1 MSKKINLIATVAFG
15 IESVV
20 KEEIKKLGY
29 EVTEV
34 ENGKIR
40 YCAPLEAIP
49 RSNLWLR
56 CADRVLL
63 EIGRFKAV
71 TFDELFEKT
80 KALPWE
86 NWIPVDGEFPAAKIT
101 SVKSTLFS
109 KSDGQ
114 RIVKKAVVER
124 LKSKYH
130 VDWFEENGGRYP
142 IHIQILKDEVTLS
155 LDTSGSGLNKRGYR
169 QYGNEAPLKETISA
183 ALVYLSHW
191 RPDRFFLDPLCGS
204 GTIVIEAAMMG
215 KNIAPGLKRDFV
227 SETWAAIP
235 ADLWEQA
242 RQEAEAAIND
252 KEFLLLGSDCDPDAL
267 KQARTNA
274 ELAGVTELV
283 AFQKLPVQAVSTK
296 KKYGVIITNPPY
308 GERIGEEKEIQRLY
322 RDMGKVFR
330 SLDDWSYFI
339 ITGYE
344 KFEKYFGQAATKN
357 RKLYNGDIKTHYYQY
372 YGPLPPRKRR
382 VDQVETL
389 NNRNEINN
397 QDISSNENR

>member
-1 MSKKINLIATVAFG
+1 MPKKINLIATVAFG

-130 VDWFEENGGRYP
+130 VDWFDETGGRYP

-155 LDTSGSGLNKRGYR
+155 IDTSGSGLNKRGYR

-191 RPDRFFLDPLCGS
+191 RADRFFLDPLCGS
-204 GTIVIEAAMMG
+204 GTIVIEAAMIG

-227 SETWAAIP
+227 SETWKAIP
-235 ADLWEQA
+235 TDLWDQA
-242 RQEAEAAIND
+242 RQEAAAAIND

-274 ELAGVTELV
+274 ELAGVVDLV
-283 AFQKLPVQAVSTK
+283 AFQKLPVQSISTK

-344 KFEKYFGQAATKN
+344 KFEKYFGQASTKN

-382 VDQVETL
+382 PEEVATL
-389 NNRNEINN
+389 NNTNET
-397 QDISSNENR
+397 NE

>member
-1 MSKKINLIATVAFG
+1 MPKNVNLIATVAFG

-20 KEEIKKLGY
+20 KDEIKKLGY
-29 EVTEV
+29 EVKEV

-40 YCAPLEAIP
+40 YSGPLEAIP

-63 EIGRFKAV
+63 EVGRFKAV

-130 VDWFEENGGRYP
+130 VEWFDENGGKYP

-155 LDTSGSGLNKRGYR
+155 IDTSGSGLNKRGYR

-183 ALVYLSHW
+183 ALVYLSRW
-191 RPDRFFLDPLCGS
+191 KPDRFFLDPLCGS
-204 GTIVIEAAMMG
+204 GTIVIEAALIG

-227 SETWAAIP
+227 SETWDFIP
-235 ADLWEQA
+235 KDLWEQA
-242 RQEAEAAIND
+242 RLEAKAAINNN
-252 KEFLLLGSDCDPDAL
+252 EFLLLGSDCDPDAL
-267 KQARTNA
+267 KQARINA
-274 ELAGVTELV
+274 ELAGVADYI
-283 AFQKLPVQAVSTK
+283 AFQKLAVQSVTTK

-322 RDMGKVFR
+322 RDMGNVFR

-344 KFEKYFGQAATKN
+344 KFEKYFGEASTKN

-372 YGPLPPRKRR
+372 YGPLPPRKRKP
-382 VDQVETL
+382 VDEIQIA
-389 NNRNEINN
+389 NNTNE
-397 QDISSNENR
+397 

>member
-20 KEEIKKLGY
+20 KDEIKKLGY

-40 YCAPLEAIP
+40 YSGPLEAIP

-63 EIGRFKAV
+63 EVGRFKAV

-86 NWIPVDGEFPAAKIT
+86 DWIPVDGEFPAAKIS
-101 SVKSTLFS
+101 SVKSTLYS

-130 VDWFEENGGRYP
+130 VDWFEENRGKYP

-155 LDTSGSGLNKRGYR
+155 IDTSGSGLNKRGYR
-169 QYGNEAPLKETISA
+169 EYGNEAPLKETISA

-191 RPDRFFLDPLCGS
+191 RPDRYFLDPLCGS
-204 GTIVIEAAMMG
+204 GTIVIEAAMIG
-215 KNIAPGLKRDFV
+215 KNMAPGLKRDFV
-227 SETWAAIP
+227 SENWDFMP
-235 ADLWEQA
+235 QEMWEQA
-242 RQEAEAAIND
+242 RQEATEAIND
-252 KEFLLLGSDCDPDAL
+252 KEFLLLGSDVDPDAL

-274 ELAGVTELV
+274 ELAGVADYI
-283 AFQKLPVQAVSTK
+283 AFQKLPVQSVITK

-308 GERIGEEKEIQRLY
+308 GERIGEEKEVQRLY

-330 SLDDWSYFI
+330 SLEDWSYFI
-339 ITGYE
+339 ISGYE
-344 KFEKYFGQAATKN
+344 RFEKYFGEKSTKN
-357 RKLYNGDIKTHYYQY
+357 RKLYNGDIKTYYYQY

-382 VDQVETL
+382 PVNEVESLNQVSE
-389 NNRNEINN
+389 ESEKIVK
-397 QDISSNENR
+397 

>member
-1 MSKKINLIATVAFG
+1 MPKIVNLIATVAFG

-20 KEEIKKLGY
+20 KDEIKKLGY

-40 YCAPLEAIP
+40 YAGPLEAIP

-63 EIGRFKAV
+63 EIGRFKAE

-130 VDWFEENGGRYP
+130 VEWFDENGGKYP

-155 LDTSGSGLNKRGYR
+155 IDTSGSGLNKRGYR

-183 ALVYLSHW
+183 ALVYLSRW
-191 RPDRFFLDPLCGS
+191 RPDRVFLDPLCGS
-204 GTIVIEAAMMG
+204 GTIVIEAALIG

-227 SETWAAIP
+227 SETWDAIP
-235 ADLWEQA
+235 AELWEQA
-242 RQEAEAAIND
+242 RQEAKDAIND
-252 KEFLLLGSDCDPDAL
+252 KEFLLLGSDCDADAL

-274 ELAGVTELV
+274 ELAGVADLV
-283 AFQKLPVQAVSTK
+283 AFQKLAVQSISTK

-330 SLDDWSYFI
+330 SLEDWSYFI

-344 KFEKYFGQAATKN
+344 KFEKFFGEASTKN

-372 YGPLPPRKRR
+372 YGPLPPRKRKLDEAAE
-382 VDQVETL
+382 VIANTTET
-389 NNRNEINN
+389 NET
-397 QDISSNENR
+397 NE

>member
-1 MSKKINLIATVAFG
+1 MSKKIKLIATAAFG

-20 KEEIKKLGY
+20 KDEIKKLGY
-29 EVTEV
+29 EITEV

-40 YCAPLEAIP
+40 FTGDLGAIP

-63 EIGRFKAV
+63 EVGRFHA
-71 TFDELFEKT
+71 TSFDELFEKT

-86 NWIPVDGEFPAAKIT
+86 NWIPEDGEFPAAKIT

-114 RIVKKAVVER
+114 RIIKKAVVER

-130 VDWFEENGGRYP
+130 VDWFPENRGKYP

-155 LDTSGSGLNKRGYR
+155 IDTSGSGLNKRGYR

-183 ALVYLSHW
+183 ALVYLSRW

-204 GTIVIEAAMMG
+204 GTILIEAAMIG
-215 KNIAPGLKRDFV
+215 KNIPPGLKRDFI
-227 SETWAAIP
+227 SETWDFIP
-235 ADLWEQA
+235 KELWVLA
-242 RQEAEAAIND
+242 RKEGEAGIND
-252 KEFLLLGSDCDPDAL
+252 KEFMLLGSDVDANAL

-274 ELAGVTELV
+274 ELAGVGDLI
-283 AFQKLPVQAVSTK
+283 AFQKIPVQSVTTK

-308 GERIGEEKEIQRLY
+308 GERIGETKEIQQLY

-330 SLDDWSYFI
+330 SLDSWSYFI
-339 ITGYE
+339 ITGFE
-344 KFEKYFGQAATKN
+344 GFEKYFGEASTKN

-372 YGPLPPRKRR
+372 YGPLPPRKPRA
-382 VDQVETL
+382 VL
-389 NNRNEINN
+389 EI
-397 QDISSNENR
+397 QE

>member
-20 KEEIKKLGY
+20 KDEIKKLGY

-40 YCAPLEAIP
+40 YSGPLEAIP

-63 EIGRFKAV
+63 EVGRFKAV

-86 NWIPVDGEFPAAKIT
+86 DWIPVDGEFPAAKIT
-101 SVKSTLFS
+101 SVKSTLYS

-130 VDWFEENGGRYP
+130 VDWFEENRGKYP

-155 LDTSGSGLNKRGYR
+155 IDTSGSGLNKRGYR
-169 QYGNEAPLKETISA
+169 EYGNEAPLKETISA

-191 RPDRFFLDPLCGS
+191 RPDRYFLDPLCGS
-204 GTIVIEAAMMG
+204 GTIVIEAAMIG

-227 SETWAAIP
+227 SENWDFMP
-235 ADLWEQA
+235 QEMWEQA
-242 RQEAEAAIND
+242 RQEAAEAIND
-252 KEFLLLGSDCDPDAL
+252 KEFLLLGSDVDPDAL

-274 ELAGVTELV
+274 ELAGVADYI
-283 AFQKLPVQAVSTK
+283 AFQKLPVQSVITK

-308 GERIGEEKEIQRLY
+308 GERIGEEKEVQRLY

-339 ITGYE
+339 ISGYE
-344 KFEKYFGQAATKN
+344 RFEKYFGEKSTKN
-357 RKLYNGDIKTHYYQY
+357 RKLYNGDIKTYYYQY

-382 VDQVETL
+382 PVNEVEGLNQV
-389 NNRNEINN
+389 NEESEKIVK
-397 QDISSNENR
+397 

>member
-1 MSKKINLIATVAFG
+1 MSEKINLIATAAFG

-20 KEEIKKLGY
+20 KDEIKNLGY
-29 EVTEV
+29 EINEV

-40 YCAPLEAIP
+40 YSGPLEAIP

-86 NWIPVDGEFPAAKIT
+86 KWIPEDGEFPAAKIT
-101 SVKSTLFS
+101 SVKSTLYS

-124 LKSKYH
+124 LRSKYH
-130 VDWFEENGGRYP
+130 VDWFPENRGKYP

-155 LDTSGSGLNKRGYR
+155 IDTSGSGLNKRGYR
-169 QYGNEAPLKETISA
+169 QHGNEAPLKETISA
-183 ALVYLSHW
+183 ALVYLSRW
-191 RPDRFFLDPLCGS
+191 KPERFFLDPLCGS
-204 GTIVIEAAMMG
+204 GTIVIEAALMG
-215 KNIAPGLKRDFV
+215 KNIAPGLKREFV
-227 SETWAAIP
+227 SESWDFIP
-235 ADLWEQA
+235 KTLWDQT
-242 RQEAEAAIND
+242 RQEAQDAIND
-252 KEFLLLGSDCDPDAL
+252 KEFLLLGSDVDPEAL
-267 KQARTNA
+267 KQSRINA
-274 ELAGVTELV
+274 ELAGVTDYV
-283 AFQKLPVQAVSTK
+283 AFQKLPVQSVETK

-330 SLDDWSYFI
+330 SLDQWSYFV
-339 ITGYE
+339 ITGYDR
-344 KFEKYFGQAATKN
+344 FEKYFGEPSTKN
-357 RKLYNGDIKTHYYQY
+357 RKLYNGDIKTHFYQY
-372 YGPLPPRKRR
+372 YGPLPPRKRKP
-382 VDQVETL
+382 VEELENLENT
-389 NNRNEINN
+389 NE
-397 QDISSNENR
+397 

>member
-1 MSKKINLIATVAFG
+1 MSEKINLIATAAFG

-20 KEEIKKLGY
+20 KDEIKKLGY
-29 EVTEV
+29 EINEV

-40 YCAPLEAIP
+40 YSGPLEAIP

-86 NWIPVDGEFPAAKIT
+86 NWIPEDGEFPAAKIT
-101 SVKSTLFS
+101 SVKSTLYS

-124 LKSKYH
+124 LRSKYH
-130 VDWFEENGGRYP
+130 VDWFPENRGKYP

-155 LDTSGSGLNKRGYR
+155 IDTSGSGLNKRGYR
-169 QYGNEAPLKETISA
+169 QHGNEAPLKETISA
-183 ALVYLSHW
+183 ALVYLSRW
-191 RPDRFFLDPLCGS
+191 KPERFFLDPLCGS
-204 GTIVIEAAMMG
+204 GTIVIEAALMG

-227 SETWAAIP
+227 SESWDFIP
-235 ADLWEQA
+235 QTLWDEA
-242 RQEAEAAIND
+242 RQEAQDAIND
-252 KEFLLLGSDCDPDAL
+252 KEFLLLGSDVDPEAL
-267 KQARTNA
+267 KQSRINA
-274 ELAGVTELV
+274 ELAGVTDYV
-283 AFQKLPVQAVSTK
+283 AFQKLPVQSVETK

-330 SLDDWSYFI
+330 SLDQWSYFI
-339 ITGYE
+339 ITGYDR
-344 KFEKYFGQAATKN
+344 FEKYFGEPSTKN
-357 RKLYNGDIKTHYYQY
+357 RKLYNGDIKTHFYQY
-372 YGPLPPRKRR
+372 YGPLPPRKRKPI
-382 VDQVETL
+382 DEVEILIDT
-389 NNRNEINN
+389 NELG
-397 QDISSNENR
+397 

>member
-1 MSKKINLIATVAFG
+1 MSKKINLIATAAFG

-20 KEEIKKLGY
+20 KDEIKKLGY
-29 EVTEV
+29 EINEV

-40 YCAPLEAIP
+40 YSGPLEAIA

-86 NWIPVDGEFPAAKIT
+86 NWIPEDGEFPAAKIT
-101 SVKSTLFS
+101 SVKSTLYS

-124 LKSKYH
+124 LRSKYH
-130 VDWFEENGGRYP
+130 VDWFPENRGRYP

-155 LDTSGSGLNKRGYR
+155 IDTSGSGLNKRGYR
-169 QYGNEAPLKETISA
+169 EHGNEAPLKETISA
-183 ALVYLSHW
+183 ALVYLSRW
-191 RPDRFFLDPLCGS
+191 KPDRFFLDPLCGS
-204 GTIVIEAAMMG
+204 GTIVIEAALIG
-215 KNIAPGLKRDFV
+215 KNMAPGLKRDFV
-227 SETWAAIP
+227 SESWDFISKTIW
-235 ADLWEQA
+235 DKA
-242 RQEAEAAIND
+242 RQEAQDAIND
-252 KEFLLLGSDCDPDAL
+252 KEFHILGSDVDPEAL
-267 KQARTNA
+267 KQARINA
-274 ELAGVTELV
+274 ELAGVSDYV
-283 AFQKLPVQAVSTK
+283 AFQKLPVQSVETK

-330 SLDDWSYFI
+330 SLDQWSYFI
-339 ITGYE
+339 ITGYDR
-344 KFEKYFGQAATKN
+344 FEKYFGEPSTKN
-357 RKLYNGDIKTHYYQY
+357 RKLYNGDIKTHFYQY
-372 YGPLPPRKRR
+372 YGPLPPRKRKP
-382 VDQVETL
+382 VEELENLENT
-389 NNRNEINN
+389 NE
-397 QDISSNENR
+397 

>member
-1 MSKKINLIATVAFG
+1 MSRKINLIATAAFG

-20 KEEIKKLGY
+20 KDEIKKLGY
-29 EVTEV
+29 EITEV

-40 YCAPLEAIP
+40 FTGPLEAIP

-86 NWIPVDGEFPAAKIT
+86 NFIPEDGEFPAAKIT

-130 VDWFEENGGRYP
+130 VDWFSENRGKYP

-155 LDTSGSGLNKRGYR
+155 IDTSGSGLNKRGYR

-183 ALVYLSHW
+183 ALVYLSRW
-191 RPDRFFLDPLCGS
+191 KPDRFFLDPLCGS
-204 GTIVIEAAMMG
+204 GTIVIEAALIG
-215 KNIAPGLKRDFV
+215 KNIAPGLKREFV
-227 SETWAAIP
+227 SESWDFIP
-235 ADLWEQA
+235 KALWENA
-242 RQEAEAAIND
+242 RKEAEEAIND
-252 KEFLLLGSDCDPDAL
+252 KEFLILGSDVDPDAL
-267 KQARTNA
+267 KQARINA
-274 ELAGVTELV
+274 ELAGVTDHV
-283 AFQKLPVQAVSTK
+283 AFQKLAVQSVETK

-308 GERIGEEKEIQRLY
+308 GERIGEEKEVQQLY
-322 RDMGKVFR
+322 RDMGKIFR
-330 SLDDWSYFI
+330 GLDSWSYFV

-344 KFEKYFGQAATKN
+344 RFEKYFGEPSTKN
-357 RKLYNGDIKTHYYQY
+357 RKLYNGDIKTHFYQY
-372 YGPLPPRKRR
+372 YGPLPPRKHQS
-382 VDQVETL
+382 VNEVENLENTNTL
-389 NNRNEINN
+389 SINDTVN
-397 QDISSNENR
+397 

>member
-1 MSKKINLIATVAFG
+1 M
-15 IESVV
+15 
-20 KEEIKKLGY
+20 
-29 EVTEV
+29 
-34 ENGKIR
+34 
-40 YCAPLEAIP
+40 
-49 RSNLWLR
+49 R

-63 EIGRFKAV
+63 EIGRFKAE

-130 VDWFEENGGRYP
+130 VEWFEESGGKYP

-155 LDTSGSGLNKRGYR
+155 IDTSGSGLNKRGYR

-183 ALVYLSHW
+183 ALVYLSRW
-191 RPDRFFLDPLCGS
+191 RPERVFLDPLCGS
-204 GTIVIEAAMMG
+204 GTIVIEAALIG
-215 KNIAPGLKRDFV
+215 KNIAPGLKRDFI
-227 SETWAAIP
+227 SETWDAIP
-235 ADLWEQA
+235 AELWEQA
-242 RQEAEAAIND
+242 RQEARDAIND
-252 KEFLLLGSDCDPDAL
+252 KEFLLLGSDCDADAL

-274 ELAGVTELV
+274 ELAGVADLV
-283 AFQKLPVQAVSTK
+283 AFQKLPVQSISTK

-330 SLDDWSYFI
+330 SLEDWSYFI

-344 KFEKYFGQAATKN
+344 KFEKFFGEASTKN

-372 YGPLPPRKRR
+372 YGPLPPRKRKPED
-382 VDQVETL
+382 VAEVL
-389 NNRNEINN
+389 NNTEIT
-397 QDISSNENR
+397 E

>member
-20 KEEIKKLGY
+20 KDEIKKLGY

-34 ENGKIR
+34 ENGKIH
-40 YCAPLEAIP
+40 YSGPLEAIP
-49 RSNLWLR
+49 QSNLWLR

-63 EIGRFKAV
+63 EVGRFKAV

-101 SVKSTLFS
+101 SVKSTLYS

-130 VDWFEENGGRYP
+130 VDWFEENNGKYP

-155 LDTSGSGLNKRGYR
+155 IDTSGSGLNKRGYR

-191 RPDRFFLDPLCGS
+191 RTDRYFLDPLCGS
-204 GTIVIEAAMMG
+204 GTIVIEAAMIG
-215 KNIAPGLKRDFV
+215 KNMAPGLKRNFA
-227 SETWAAIP
+227 SETWKCMP
-235 ADLWEQA
+235 EKMWEQA
-242 RQEAEAAIND
+242 RQEAQDAIND
-252 KEFLLLGSDCDPDAL
+252 KEFLLLGSDVDPGAL

-274 ELAGVTELV
+274 ELAGVADYV
-283 AFQKLPVQAVSTK
+283 AFQKLPVQSVVTK
-296 KKYGVIITNPPY
+296 KKFGVIITNPPY
-308 GERIGEEKEIQRLY
+308 GERIGEEKEVQRLY

-330 SLDDWSYFI
+330 SLEDWSYFI
-339 ITGYE
+339 ISGYE
-344 KFEKYFGQAATKN
+344 RFEKYFGEAATKN
-357 RKLYNGDIKTHYYQY
+357 RKLYNGDIKTYFYQY
-372 YGPLPPRKRR
+372 YGPLPPRKRKPASEAEN
-382 VDQVETL
+382 VIQQ
-389 NNRNEINN
+389 NEE
-397 QDISSNENR
+397 SEKA